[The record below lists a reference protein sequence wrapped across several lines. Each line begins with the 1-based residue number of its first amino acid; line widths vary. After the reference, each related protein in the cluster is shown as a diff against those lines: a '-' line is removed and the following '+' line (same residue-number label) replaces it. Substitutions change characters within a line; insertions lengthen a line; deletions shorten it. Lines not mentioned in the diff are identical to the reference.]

1 MLNFCETVFREKL
14 LEIIENFLVFHA
26 SKIGEIIFSEPFFV
40 FKTALRPGWN
50 GMFKLFL
57 FGSAADETKK
67 RVVTAG
73 KGAPKIRVKIC
84 TFTGMKRKVLLI
96 YTGGTIGMEK
106 DYETGSLVPF
116 NFENIFN
123 KIPEMR
129 LLECEVSVHPFEKP
143 LDSSDMGPEQW
154 KIIANYIAKNYEKFD
169 GFLILHGTDTMAYTA
184 SALSF
189 MLKGLKKPVILTGS
203 QLPIGDLRTDA
214 KENLLTS
221 LYYASLYENDEAVIQ
236 EVTVY
241 FEYKLLRGNRTLK
254 YSAEYF
260 DAYESPNYPIL
271 GQSGVHLNVDKEA
284 LYRDSS
290 NEKFSVDLHISQ
302 DVLFWR
308 IFPGM
313 TLDHFAEIP
322 KMKVL
327 ILQVFGSGTIFNTEK
342 TAATLQKIRD
352 NGTEIVVVSQC
363 VSGGI
368 SFGKYENSNV
378 FTKVGAISGTDIT
391 AESAITKAM
400 HLMDNPNYSGTFGK
414 NFTKNLRGEISEN

>member
-1 MLNFCETVFREKL
+1 
-14 LEIIENFLVFHA
+14 
-26 SKIGEIIFSEPFFV
+26 
-40 FKTALRPGWN
+40 
-50 GMFKLFL
+50 
-57 FGSAADETKK
+57 
-67 RVVTAG
+67 
-73 KGAPKIRVKIC
+73 
-84 TFTGMKRKVLLI
+84 MKRKVLLI

-116 NFENIFN
+116 NFENIFK

-129 LLECEVSVHPFEKP
+129 LLECEVSVHPFKEP
-143 LDSSDMGPEQW
+143 LDSSDMGPKEW
-154 KIIANYIAKNYEKFD
+154 KIIANYIAKNYEAFD

-189 MLKGLKKPVILTGS
+189 MLKGLRKPVILTGS

-221 LYYASLYENDEAVIQ
+221 LYYASLYENDEAVLQ
-236 EVTVY
+236 EVAIY

-271 GQSGVHLNVDKEA
+271 GQSGVHLNFDREA
-284 LYRDSS
+284 LYRPETD
-290 NEKFSVDLHISQ
+290 EKFSADLHISQ

-313 TLDHFAEIP
+313 TLEHFTELP

-327 ILQVFGSGTIFNTEK
+327 ILQVFGSGTIFNTKK
-342 TAATLQKIRD
+342 TEQTLKKIRE

-363 VSGGI
+363 ISGGI

-378 FTKVGAISGTDIT
+378 FSKIGAISGRDIT

-400 HLMDNPNYSGTFGK
+400 HLMDNTNYQGSFAE
-414 NFTKNLRGEISEN
+414 NFAKNLCGEVTNF